1 VSSKRVCNKY
11 VKKWFLSINIRYN
24 SKNQLSYKLLDHATD
39 AVIEVTASDL
49 AEAFVI
55 AANSVIET
63 TLDRDTVEEK
73 EDMIIRVK
81 GKDLRYLLFNW
92 LEAVIY
98 QLITEGFAI
107 KRIQLDL
114 QKNEEYEISAT
125 TYGEPIDLKKHNFKV
140 EIKAPTFHEME
151 ILEGKEVK
159 MKFLLDL

>member
-1 VSSKRVCNKY
+1 MCI
-11 VKKWFLSINIRYN
+11 KKWFLSINIRYN

-39 AVIEVTASDL
+39 AIIEVTASDL
-49 AEAFVI
+49 PEAFLT
-55 AANSVIET
+55 AANSVVET
-63 TLDRDTVEEK
+63 TLDRDTVDEK
-73 EDMIIRVK
+73 EEMVIKVQ

-98 QLITEGFAI
+98 QLITDGFAI

-151 ILEGKEVK
+151 ILEGTEVK
-159 MKFLLDL
+159 MIFLLDL

>member
-1 VSSKRVCNKY
+1 M
-11 VKKWFLSINIRYN
+11 
-24 SKNQLSYKLLDHATD
+24 SYKLLDHATD
-39 AVIEVTASDL
+39 AIIEVTASDL
-49 AEAFVI
+49 PEAFLT
-55 AANSVIET
+55 AANSVVET

-125 TYGEPIDLKKHNFKV
+125 TYGEPIDLKQHNFKV
-140 EIKAPTFHEME
+140 DIKAPTFHEME
-151 ILEGKEVK
+151 IVEGNEVK